1 MVGRTLK
8 QAITAAT
15 LSGVMVG
22 LMGCTSLMPKA
33 EPTPVAAEPQQK
45 AVSTTPQTKVVKR
58 KKVTAKNAV
67 KPVGETTPVVVPP
80 YGGGGGGNG
89 GGGGGGG

>member
-1 MVGRTLK
+1 MINRQAMVGRTLK

-33 EPTPVAAEPQQK
+33 EPTPVAAKPQQK
-45 AVSTTPQTKVVKR
+45 VVSTTPQTKVVKQ
-58 KKVTAKNAV
+58 KKVTAK
-67 KPVGETTPVVVPP
+67 
-80 YGGGGGGNG
+80 GGTMRLGS
-89 GGGGGGG
+89 